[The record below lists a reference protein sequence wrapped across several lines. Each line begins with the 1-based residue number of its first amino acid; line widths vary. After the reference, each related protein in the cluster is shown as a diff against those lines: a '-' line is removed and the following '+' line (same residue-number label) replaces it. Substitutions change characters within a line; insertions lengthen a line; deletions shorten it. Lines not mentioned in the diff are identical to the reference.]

1 MVFKLSNKELIKN
14 IHKFG
19 TIADAARAMNIPRK
33 TLSDRYHK
41 ALSQLTKSERD
52 NLIIT
57 PEQQIGVD
65 AQVYK
70 MKGEK
75 RNINKKY
82 QAILDQLTIKDQQLK
97 DALGLSESIKQINT
111 KPIIVDGK
119 NNVSQSTAVIVA
131 SDWHL
136 EERVLPATVEH
147 MNEYDLLIAE
157 NRAIRFFQNAL
168 KLIEMTRSKSHI
180 DNIVLALLGDFIAGY
195 IHPELMESNQLSP
208 VQACIKAFEWICRGI
223 DFFIEHGNFKRIIIP
238 CCVGNHGR
246 TTEKPRVS
254 TEVANSYEWLL
265 YQFIKNRYIGNS
277 TVEIQI
283 AEGHFCYLNI
293 YNLIL
298 RFHHGQNIRY
308 MGGVGGIHIP
318 LNKAIAQWDKFK
330 KADLDVLGHW
340 HTRQSTQK
348 YVINGSLIGF
358 NPFAIK
364 IKADF
369 EKPCQTFF
377 LLHPEKGKTVE
388 ALFWSK
394 LESNNESRKGKWCR
408 DDVSRKRERM
418 PRY

>member
-1 MVFKLSNKELIKN
+1 MTAQLVYVILRKVVVELSNKKLIKEV
-14 IHKFG
+14 HKFG

-41 ALSQLTKSERD
+41 AIDQLSEQEKIDLVKT
-52 NLIIT
+52 T
-57 PEQQIGVD
+57 EQQID
-65 AQVYK
+65 MDIQTYK
-70 MKGEK
+70 IKGEK
-75 RNINKKY
+75 RDIHKKY
-82 QAILDQLTIKDQQLK
+82 QMILNQLIIKDQQLR
-97 DALGLSESIKQINT
+97 DTLELSESINRIEI
-111 KPIIVDGK
+111 KPIIADGK
-119 NNVSQSTAVIVA
+119 RNISQSTVIAVA

-136 EERVLPATVEH
+136 EERVVPATVEY
-147 MNEYDLLIAE
+147 MNEYSLSIAE
-157 NRAIRFFQNAL
+157 NRAIKFFQNTL
-168 KLIEMTRSKSHI
+168 KLVEMTRSKSQI

-208 VQACIKAFEWICRGI
+208 VQACVEAFKWICRGI
-223 DFFIEHGNFKRIIIP
+223 DFLLEHGDFKRIIIP

-254 TEVANSYEWLL
+254 TEVDNSYEWLL
-265 YQFIKNRYIGNS
+265 YQFIRNRYIDNPKI
-277 TVEIQI
+277 EMQI

-293 YNLIL
+293 YDLVL

-340 HTRQSTQK
+340 HTRQSTNK
-348 YVINGSLIGF
+348 YVINGSLIGY

-364 IKADF
+364 IKAEF

-377 LLHPEKGKTVE
+377 LLHPSKGKTVE
-388 ALFWSK
+388 APIL
-394 LESNNESRKGKWCR
+394 
-408 DDVSRKRERM
+408 V
-418 PRY
+418 